1 MTAKFELYVD
11 QGGHARFRLKAGNG
25 ETILAASQGYSS
37 REAAR
42 KGIAS
47 VQTNAPVDAH
57 YSRKEDAGGKPYFV
71 LKAGNGEIIGKSQP
85 YSTTGAME
93 HGIDSVKSNA
103 PDAKIEDHC

>member
-11 QGGHARFRLKAGNG
+11 QGGHTRFRLKAGNG

-47 VQTNAPVDAH
+47 VQTWDTFMRSVRAGRAPILEAL
-57 YSRKEDAGGKPYFV
+57 GPGP
-71 LKAGNGEIIGKSQP
+71 
-85 YSTTGAME
+85 GAE
-93 HGIDSVKSNA
+93 T
-103 PDAKIEDHC
+103 